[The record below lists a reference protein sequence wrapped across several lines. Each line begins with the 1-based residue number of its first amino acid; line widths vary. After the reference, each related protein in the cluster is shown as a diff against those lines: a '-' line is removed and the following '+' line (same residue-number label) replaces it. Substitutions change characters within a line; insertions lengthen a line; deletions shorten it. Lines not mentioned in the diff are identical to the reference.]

1 MKKILVFYGSY
12 GGGHLS
18 AAKAISS
25 YLEQKYEKDV
35 EVKIVDCIEYIN
47 KYINKVSTEA
57 YKELAKKAP
66 WAWKRIYK
74 QSQNGA
80 LSHISTTTN
89 ILMSTKLN
97 LLLQEFKP
105 DLIVSTH
112 PFATQMCAYLKK
124 KEKIDCKLAT
134 ILTDYH
140 IHPQWLVLSQ
150 YVNYFFVSNDTM
162 KIDMIKEGIAEE
174 KIFVT
179 GIPVSERFLQE
190 FDSDEIHKSFGL
202 NPEKPTILFFAGGE
216 FGLGRNTTFMV
227 LKALIRMFKELQIV
241 AISGR
246 NKKMNKKFNDLV
258 VSTKSEER
266 IKILEFTDKVPE
278 LMSISLGVI
287 TKPGGL
293 TISECLVSKLPIVVI
308 NPIPGQEEEN
318 AEFLVNNN
326 VAVWI
331 KPEDKIARTLKY
343 LSRNTD
349 KLKQMSETAAL
360 LSKPNATEDIC
371 KILIHEFEDI
381 VKTPNQIVIS
391 VLIKSKGKYLFIKP
405 KSKSKSNILYLVG
418 GPLPNDQMLDTSLQT
433 LVANGLNINLKSIK
447 PYDFDSDIQKFKG
460 RESQII
466 YLRYLAEIA
475 NPKDVYAT
483 FDNFELIWLSKDEIE
498 HNNYSESTIRFLKK
512 LKLLK

>member
-1 MKKILVFYGSY
+1 MKKVLIFYGSY

-18 AAKAISS
+18 AAKAIGS

-35 EVKIVDCIEYIN
+35 EVQIVDCIEYIS

-57 YKELAKKAP
+57 YKELVKKAP
-66 WAWKRIYK
+66 WAWKKIYK

-89 ILMSTKLN
+89 KLMSAKLN

-112 PFATQMCAYLKK
+112 PFSTQMCAYLKA

-150 YVNYFFVSNDTM
+150 YVNYFFVSNETM
-162 KIDMIKEGIAEE
+162 KIDMIKEGISEN
-174 KIFVT
+174 KIYVT
-179 GIPVSERFLQE
+179 GIPVSDRFLQE
-190 FDSDEIHKSFGL
+190 YDSEEIHKEFGL
-202 NPEKPTILFFAGGE
+202 DPEKPTVLFFAGGE
-216 FGLGRNTTFMV
+216 FGLGRDTTYMV
-227 LKALIRMFKELQIV
+227 LKALIRMYKDLQVV
-241 AISGR
+241 AISGK
-246 NKKMNKKFNDLV
+246 NKKMNKKFSDLV
-258 VSTKSEER
+258 ATTKSENR
-266 IKILEFTDKVPE
+266 IKILEYTTKVPE
-278 LMSISLGVI
+278 LMSIAIGVI

-293 TISECLVSKLPIVVI
+293 TITECLVSKLPIVVI

-326 VAVWI
+326 VAIWI

-343 LSRNTD
+343 LSRNIE
-349 KLKQMSETAAL
+349 KLQLMSETAAK
-360 LSKPNATEDIC
+360 LSKTNATEDIC
-371 KILIHEFEDI
+371 KILIHEFDDI

-391 VLIKSKGKYLFIKP
+391 VLIKSKGNYLFVKQ
-405 KSKSKSNILYLVG
+405 KQKNKEDILHLIG
-418 GPLPNDQMLDTSLQT
+418 GPLPDDQLLDTSLQT
-433 LVANGLNINLKSIK
+433 MVTTNFNIELKKVK
-447 PYDFDSDIQKFKG
+447 PYDFDSDMQKFKG

-466 YLRYLAEIA
+466 YLRYLAEIT
-475 NPKDVYAT
+475 NTKDINT
-483 FDNFELIWLSKDEIE
+483 NLENIELIWLSKDELQSYKFSDAA
-498 HNNYSESTIRFLKK
+498 NKFLKK
-512 LKLLK
+512 LKLI